1 MRNGN
6 TPPGNSTALSGN
18 KGIFI
23 LSVTSML
30 LYLNEKLIQP
40 VGHRNLYLSV
50 AQINKIPSF

>member
-1 MRNGN
+1 
-6 TPPGNSTALSGN
+6 
-18 KGIFI
+18 
-23 LSVTSML
+23 ML